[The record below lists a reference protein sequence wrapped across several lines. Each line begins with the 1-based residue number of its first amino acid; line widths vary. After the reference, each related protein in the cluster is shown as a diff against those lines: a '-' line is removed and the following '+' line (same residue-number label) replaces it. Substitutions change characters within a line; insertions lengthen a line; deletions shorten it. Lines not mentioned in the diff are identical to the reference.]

1 MRDEERL
8 LAFILAQDARYLVTF
23 PSWYPAMIAEGVADG
38 RLEQVYQTDCTVTRQ
53 QGGDNMA
60 VYEIVR

>member
-1 MRDEERL
+1 L
-8 LAFILAQDARYLVTF
+8 LEFIVEQDAGYLVTF

-38 RLEQVYQTDCTVTRQ
+38 RLERAYQTDCPVTRG